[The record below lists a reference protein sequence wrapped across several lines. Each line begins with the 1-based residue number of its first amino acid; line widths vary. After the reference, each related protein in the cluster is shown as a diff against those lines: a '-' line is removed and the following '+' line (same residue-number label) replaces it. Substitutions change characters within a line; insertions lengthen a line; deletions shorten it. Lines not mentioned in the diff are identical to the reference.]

1 MKHVYKCEKCGAL
14 YDEYDEC
21 ENCEN
26 SHMDYNRG
34 FDWEDSDDFKKN
46 VIDRTKYKEGNP
58 NPDEIAIMLYREYY
72 DSKESIWKKEREIG
86 IYKLKCT
93 MTIGDKNI

>member
-14 YDEYDEC
+14 YEDFTDC

-26 SHMDYNRG
+26 CHMDFDRG
-34 FDWEDSDDFKKN
+34 FDWDENEEFKQN
-46 VIDRTKYKEGNP
+46 VIERTKYKEGNP

-72 DSKESIWKKEREIG
+72 DNEKSVWTKEREIG

-93 MTIGDKNI
+93 MPIGNKD